1 MIRIMHTH
9 MIEISNIFIMIE
21 NRSKII
27 DRQAW
32 IKTIIKVREIQG
44 RINFKNIINMMI
56 NITISKETR

>member
-1 MIRIMHTH
+1 MIRIMHIH

-27 DRQAW
+27 DRQVW